1 MTATLWL
8 DCVVFVCLSC
18 VMALEPGS
26 CRTNEYYEPGAMVC
40 QLCPAN
46 ASLVASDDGFAC
58 SCEEHSVPVT
68 PGRCKPCG
76 AAAVVSSDGA
86 ACVPRR
92 CQGAGGR
99 TVCRKCPADY
109 ISVTQNF
116 DGSPMKEVL
125 CVKCARGY
133 KPSGNACVRCAGCAC
148 ARNEVIVRDACV
160 PRSFVNAR
168 QKYEGGL
175 HPYALLDVVKYEYL
189 CIHHNYRA
197 CRTLASE
204 CVKNFYTNEAAG
216 PCRLWMQPNLVSHKG
231 LPALLIESP
240 NDKDPDRSP
249 SGRDESK

>member
-109 ISVTQNF
+109 IS
-116 DGSPMKEVL
+116 DGEAYMPRGCQGTAVRTV
-125 CVKCARGY
+125 CRKCPADY
-133 KPSGNACVRCAGCAC
+133 ISG
-148 ARNEVIVRDACV
+148 
-160 PRSFVNAR
+160 
-168 QKYEGGL
+168 
-175 HPYALLDVVKYEYL
+175 
-189 CIHHNYRA
+189 
-197 CRTLASE
+197 
-204 CVKNFYTNEAAG
+204 
-216 PCRLWMQPNLVSHKG
+216 
-231 LPALLIESP
+231 
-240 NDKDPDRSP
+240 
-249 SGRDESK
+249 